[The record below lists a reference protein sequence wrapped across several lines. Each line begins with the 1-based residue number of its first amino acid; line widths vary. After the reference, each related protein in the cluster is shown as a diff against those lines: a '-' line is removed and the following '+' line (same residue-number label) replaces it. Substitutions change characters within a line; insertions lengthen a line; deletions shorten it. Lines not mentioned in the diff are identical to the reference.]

1 MQPNCYFA
9 NKNYKCKNPATK
21 SLNIVFASVCILL
34 FQTAL
39 IDAARAD
46 SKFTYTPGEI
56 AFTWQTFPALPTQ
69 DSFTTFTTDLNRDGA
84 TDLVITGGTFP
95 GDHEESRGPQP
106 GLILFN
112 NGDNTF
118 APADGDVPGSES
130 ARRILVED
138 FNNDDVLDIYIADHG
153 YDGPPFPGFKNQLLL
168 GTGSGFTDVSA
179 RLPDI
184 EAFTHGAAAGD
195 IDGDGDIDIISL
207 NTDSVEDELSYFLI
221 NDGDANFSL
230 NRQRLPVS
238 LNSTDQVILKQ
249 SFSAELADLNG
260 NGFADL
266 VIGREV
272 DGRTRIHWNDGAGFF
287 SDSDVTSLDDVD
299 VWGNGVENIAVIEI
313 RAVDVNDDNL
323 LDLLL
328 SPTDQ
333 GTFQGLG
340 MQLFINQ
347 GDREFKD
354 ETIVRLSNVV
364 REPSFHGPTFTQFV
378 DVNNDGI
385 TDILP
390 IDSNSSANTILLFE
404 GDGDGC
410 FTPISMDEVT
420 NVQDERYRLSRL
432 PVISPAG
439 IGYVEVTG
447 DFGTDDDVVQINSYL
462 PLDIQPNAP
471 IANLFNACR
480 GKLETNIEVDGESL
494 FSLEFTIFSTT
505 PDVVIQADAAS
516 AQELTEGMENLASFS
531 SANGELVLPELVVD
545 GEVAARNLVFK
556 LMDAGQLLFRLDSF
570 E

>member
-1 MQPNCYFA
+1 MQTNYCIT
-9 NKNYKCKNPATK
+9 NKSYKRENPAVE
-21 SLNIVFASVCILL
+21 SLNMRFALVCVLL
-34 FQTAL
+34 LQLAL
-39 IDAARAD
+39 IEAAQAD
-46 SKFTYTPGEI
+46 SKFTYTPGGI

-118 APADGDVPGSES
+118 TPADGDVPGSES

-153 YDGPPFPGFKNQLLL
+153 YDASPFPGFKNQLLL
-168 GTGSGFTDVSA
+168 GTGSGFTDVSQ

-184 EAFTHGAAAGD
+184 KAFTHGAAAGD
-195 IDGDGDIDIISL
+195 IDGDGDTDIISL
-207 NTDSVEDELSYFLI
+207 NTDSEADELSYFLI

-230 NRQRLPVS
+230 DRQRLPES
-238 LNSTDQVILKQ
+238 LNSTDQDILKQ

-266 VIGREV
+266 VIGREA

-287 SDSDVTSLDDVD
+287 SDSVVTTLEDVD
-299 VWGNGVENIAVIEI
+299 IWGRGVESIAVIEI
-313 RAVDVNDDNL
+313 RAIDVNDDNL

-340 MQLFINQ
+340 MQLYVNQ

-354 ETIVRLSNVV
+354 ETVTRLTNAVRDPN
-364 REPSFHGPTFTQFV
+364 FKGPTFTQFV
-378 DVNNDGI
+378 DVNNDGT
-385 TDILP
+385 TDILS
-390 IDSNSSANTILLFE
+390 IGANSSANSILLFE
-404 GDGDGC
+404 GNGDGC

-420 NVQDERYRLSRL
+420 NVQDERFRLSLL

-439 IGYVEVTG
+439 IAYVEVTG
-447 DFGTDDDVVQINSYL
+447 DFGTDNDVIQINSYL
-462 PLDIQPNAP
+462 PVDIQPNAP

-480 GKLETNIEVDGESL
+480 GKLETNIEVDGKSL
-494 FSLEFTIFSTT
+494 FSLEFTLFSTT

-516 AQELTEGMENLASFS
+516 VQELTEGMENLASFS
-531 SANGELVLPELVVD
+531 SANGELVLPELAVD
-545 GEVAARNLVFK
+545 GEVAVRNLVFK